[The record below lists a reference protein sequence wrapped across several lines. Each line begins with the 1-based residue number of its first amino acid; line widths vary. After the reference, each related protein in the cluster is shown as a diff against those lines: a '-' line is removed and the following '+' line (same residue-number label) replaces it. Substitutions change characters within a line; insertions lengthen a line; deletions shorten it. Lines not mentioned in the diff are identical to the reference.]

1 MWILLFIVILFYSL
15 ILTTKNLQSFSMIIV
30 IDDIQCIMFMSIVFV
45 FGVFIVMIIKTIFLC
60 EMN

>member
-1 MWILLFIVILFYSL
+1 
-15 ILTTKNLQSFSMIIV
+15 MIIV